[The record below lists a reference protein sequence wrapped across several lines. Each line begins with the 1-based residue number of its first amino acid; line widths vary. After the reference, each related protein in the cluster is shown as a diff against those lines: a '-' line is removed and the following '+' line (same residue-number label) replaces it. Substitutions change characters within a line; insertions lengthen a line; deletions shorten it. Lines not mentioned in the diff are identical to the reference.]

1 MTLCIFAALK
11 FISEVIFILYRT
23 TVMANKDE
31 YIGILIGSRVPVSI
45 ILNDSINS
53 QGE

>member
-31 YIGILIGSRVPVSI
+31 YIGILIGTYTCP
-45 ILNDSINS
+45 LINS
-53 QGE
+53 VISHDLE